1 MHLFGVS
8 HYVLIFII
16 DSKTKPCGIEME
28 KLQLL
33 PVLNITITHIYL
45 KCNMMLVILKCNMMF
60 VIINVYI
67 SNSLISLAVYKA

>member
-1 MHLFGVS
+1 
-8 HYVLIFII
+8 
-16 DSKTKPCGIEME
+16 ME

-33 PVLNITITHIYL
+33 PVLNSTITHIYL